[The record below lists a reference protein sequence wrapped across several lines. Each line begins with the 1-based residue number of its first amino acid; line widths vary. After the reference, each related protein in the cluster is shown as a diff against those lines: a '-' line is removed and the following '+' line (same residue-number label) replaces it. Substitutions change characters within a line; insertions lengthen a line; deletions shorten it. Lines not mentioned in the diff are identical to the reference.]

1 MIRGNTILNNIAKL
15 DTFANMVKSNELLNA
30 YVDKIINK
38 NNKSIK
44 YSNDFDYISLDLL
57 YTSLQMMNGTE
68 NISKDDYAKL
78 DKKELNYY
86 LNKVK
91 GINFFKE
98 QVPQIK
104 DEEQLINYL
113 KKALSNGEYTCNHNS
128 TIRFNNGL
136 IVNADWLIDFANFLI
151 TSFNNNINLSL
162 TALTYQ
168 FNTVSIPQIEFNIK
182 NFIKNI
188 KLYEYSVS
196 RKDEKRLSFQDVKYI
211 INALSSIEEYDFKQ
225 LQDINSQLSKNK
237 YTLSV
242 NKKNVNFSK
251 EDKARLEKIINE
263 EKDDNIINEFIK
275 DTLKCHN
282 SSSNIS
288 RRNLIDI
295 YEILRSLSRA
305 YCCNYTLEECRRLFD
320 LKNKKHE
327 ILNALAIANF
337 YVYYIY
343 DQENLYK
350 YFDYS
355 LFRLGELHP
364 LIIDYETPEYKNI
377 INNLSRL
384 NKKVVAINRH
394 INKYL
399 DEYKKQDDPKK
410 YISDNCQSFS
420 RNCSELEKNIS
431 EIKMLRE
438 ELEEAK
444 DINRHESNIN
454 KTKLKYIKE
463 AIIKGK
469 YTYDRIK
476 NIMIF
481 DCFNPKDYHHAFHL
495 EITLNDF
502 IEILLSDY
510 NRNIRINFYQI

>member
-1 MIRGNTILNNIAKL
+1 MIRGNIILNNIAKL
-15 DTFANMVKSNELLNA
+15 DTFASMVKSNELLNT

-57 YTSLQMMNGTE
+57 YTSLQMINNRE

-78 DKKELNYY
+78 DKKELTYY

-91 GINFFKE
+91 GINFFKN

-104 DEEQLINYL
+104 SEEQLINYL

-136 IVNADWLIDFANFLI
+136 IVNADWLVDFASFLI
-151 TSFNNNINLSL
+151 TSLNNNVNLSSS
-162 TALTYQ
+162 ALTYH

-211 INALSSIEEYDFKQ
+211 INSLSSIEEYDFKQ
-225 LQDINSQLSKNK
+225 LQEINSKLAKDK

-242 NKKNVNFSK
+242 NKKVVNFSK
-251 EDKARLEKIINE
+251 EDKDKLEKIINE

-275 DTLKCHN
+275 DVLKCHN
-282 SSSNIS
+282 SSSNIN

-295 YEILRSLSRA
+295 YEILRSLSHA
-305 YCCNYTLEECRRLFD
+305 YHCNYPLEECRRLFD
-320 LKNKKHE
+320 LKDKKDE
-327 ILNALAIANF
+327 ILNALAIADF

-355 LFRLGELHP
+355 LLRLGDLHP
-364 LIIDYETPEYKNI
+364 SIIDYETPEYKNI

-384 NKKVVAINRH
+384 NKKVVTINRH

-399 DEYKKQDDPKK
+399 DEYKKQDNPKK
-410 YISDNCQSFS
+410 YINDNCQSFS

-444 DINRHESNIN
+444 DVNRHDSNIN

-463 AIIKGK
+463 AIVKGK
-469 YTYDRIK
+469 YTFDKTK

-495 EITLNDF
+495 EITLQDF

-510 NRNIRINFYQI
+510 NRNIRINFYQM